1 MGFERCFFLLGD
13 TLPAADTLESI
24 GICCVTAA
32 VTRDRYVCHDLLMA
46 LDMCYPVCCYGHH
59 EVPRRMPDHRP
70 RLEDMH
76 DSMLFLRSLESI
88 CTAPVSC
95 NRACAMEGVSEL
107 WLWLSPCWLCYGY
120 VIISSEILS
129 LFFSFGH
136 FSATHRR
143 I

>member
-1 MGFERCFFLLGD
+1 MPGLTIGGRGINGAAACDAWALSVVFFLLGD
-13 TLPAADTLESI
+13 TLPAEDTLESI

-76 DSMLFLRSLESI
+76 DSMLFLCSLESI
-88 CTAPVSC
+88 CTALVKC
-95 NRACAMEGVSEL
+95 NFVYVC
-107 WLWLSPCWLCYGY
+107 GY
-120 VIISSEILS
+120 TDSVCV
-129 LFFSFGH
+129 
-136 FSATHRR
+136 
-143 I
+143 